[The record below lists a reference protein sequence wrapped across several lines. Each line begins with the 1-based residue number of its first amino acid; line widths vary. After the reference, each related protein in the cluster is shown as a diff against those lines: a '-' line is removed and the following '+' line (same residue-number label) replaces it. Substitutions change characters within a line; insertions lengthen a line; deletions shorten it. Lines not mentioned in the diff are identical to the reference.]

1 MEVHT
6 LLLHLG
12 AKRQR
17 FCLYRFQGQAQSH
30 AEVLGRFER
39 DLKLLSAVKILPAA
53 QTQQYKC
60 LADIVPEE
68 QYCDW
73 AAKCSAAHE
82 NLVQKVDH
90 AYPPRVAAV

>member
-1 MEVHT
+1 MVCFICG
-6 LLLHLG
+6 HLACFAEG
-12 AKRQR
+12 ASEAKHVQA
-17 FCLYRFQGQAQSH
+17 CRFQGQANSH

-39 DLKLLSAVKILPAA
+39 DLRLLSSVNILPAA

-60 LADIVPEE
+60 LADLVPEE

-82 NLVQKVDH
+82 NLVRKVC
-90 AYPPRVAAV
+90 